1 MARILLLTIALI
13 LSPLNLPWAQS
24 VCSIAPNEVLVN
36 HTVDA
41 SGIEFSVTPAD
52 SGCPATQLSYA
63 FVYFDQTTNT
73 WDKWTDWMIG
83 SNTGKAFAFKVQ
95 AIKGKSRVTIGI
107 VAKNKWGQAPFT
119 PYGATFQSTDTQPV
133 TPIANTI
140 ISARIRDLGGVNRSM
155 KFEISHPDTAV
166 CSDFRGSDFYNCDI
180 PMSYRIT
187 SEDPKSW
194 FYGNGQVYT
203 EAGKDVGYFGN
214 FTFTGNADSQWR
226 SSTIRVAMPIT
237 GKVYL
242 SFTGAGNGED
252 YNSLT
257 KTTISLF
264 VKTAEQVAAEQA
276 AAAKIA
282 AEKEAAEKLA
292 QQQRQAAKK
301 LTINCRKGKTV
312 KVITGESPTC
322 PKGYKNPMASYG
334 TFQAFSICQLYKKD
348 SYYSG
353 AKLADGGRTLIL
365 DGYRKM
371 LDVEAD
377 ELSKADYECAI
388 KVLKMPEFVASKI
401 ETTRSIDGIQNAQWG
416 RISAFWNR
424 SAGIYLTSLYISF
437 NSR

>member
-1 MARILLLTIALI
+1 MWRILFLTIGLI
-13 LSPLNLPWAQS
+13 FSPLHLPWAKA
-24 VCSIAPNEVLVN
+24 VCSVAPNEVLVK

-63 FVYFDQTTNT
+63 FVYFDQMTNS

-83 SNTGKAFAFKVQ
+83 STTGKAFAFKVP
-95 AIKGKSRVTIGI
+95 AIKGKSRVIIGI
-107 VAKNKWGQAPFT
+107 AAKNKWGQAPFK
-119 PYGATFQSTDTQPV
+119 PYGASFQSTDTQPV
-133 TPIANTI
+133 NPIANTI

-166 CSDFRGSDFYNCDI
+166 CSDYRGSSFYNCDI

-187 SEDPKSW
+187 SDDPKSW
-194 FYGNGQVYT
+194 FYGNGKVYT
-203 EAGKDVGYFGN
+203 EAGTDVGYFGN
-214 FTFTGNADSQWR
+214 FTFTGDADSQWR

-242 SFTGAGNGED
+242 SFTGAGNGYD
-252 YNSLT
+252 YNSLS

-264 VKTAEQVAAEQA
+264 VKTAEQVAAERA

-301 LTINCRKGKTV
+301 LTINCWKGKTS

-322 PKGYKNPMASYG
+322 PKGYKNPMASFG

-348 SYYSG
+348 SSSNG

-365 DGYRKM
+365 SGYRGW
-371 LDVEAD
+371 LEVEAD
-377 ELSKADYECAI
+377 QLTRADYECAI
-388 KVLKMPEFVASKI
+388 KVMKMPEFVASKI
-401 ETTRSIDGIQNAQWG
+401 TATRAIDGIQSAQWE

-424 SAGIYLTSLYISF
+424 DSGMYSPSLYISF
-437 NSR
+437 NSK